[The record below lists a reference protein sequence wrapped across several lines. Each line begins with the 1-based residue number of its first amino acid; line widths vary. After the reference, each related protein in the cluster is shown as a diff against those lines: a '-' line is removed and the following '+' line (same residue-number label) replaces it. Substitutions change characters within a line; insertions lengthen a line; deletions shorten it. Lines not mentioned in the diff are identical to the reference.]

1 MCEREKGGG
10 NERDEKDAGKDLRSR
25 AAWGGIPFGA
35 HLGGF
40 SGDFP

>member
-25 AAWGGIPFGA
+25 VVWGKWNFFWCIFGR
-35 HLGGF
+35 F
-40 SGDFP
+40 